1 MSLYEKTVNDYL
13 DVASSKSPTPG
24 GGNVSAVA
32 ATNAAAMVCMVANLT
47 IGKKGYEE
55 YDSQAK
61 EILENTL
68 KLREK
73 LKELTQNDID
83 AFKDYMAVFKMP
95 KKTEEDKAKRK
106 EAMQKAA
113 KNATLVPLE
122 ISKTC
127 LDILVESEKLS
138 KFGNKMAISDVGVAA
153 YIAEACVKAAMY
165 SVDINLPSIKDED
178 FVADVVN
185 KRAQYFTKAEELK
198 VLTLA
203 NVNYCMAG

>member
-1 MSLYEKTVNDYL
+1 MSLYEKTINDYL

-55 YDSQAK
+55 YDAQAK
-61 EILENTL
+61 EILENTV

-73 LKELTQNDID
+73 LKELTQKDID
-83 AFKDYMAVFKMP
+83 AFNDYMAVFKMP
-95 KKTEEDKAKRK
+95 KETDEDKAKRK

-127 LDILVESEKLS
+127 VDVLVEAEKLS

-165 SVDINLPSIKDED
+165 SVDINLPSIKDET
-178 FVADVVN
+178 FVEDVKN

>member
-1 MSLYEKTVNDYL
+1 MSLYDKTINEFL
-13 DVASSKSPTPG
+13 EVASSSSPTPG

-47 IGKKGYEE
+47 IGKRGYEE
-55 YDSQAK
+55 YQEQAK
-61 EILENTL
+61 EVLANAE

-73 LKELTQNDID
+73 LKELTQKDID
-83 AFKDYMAVFKMP
+83 AFQAYMAVFKMP
-95 KKTEEDKAKRK
+95 KDTEEDKAKRK
-106 EAMQKAA
+106 EALQTAA

-127 LDILVESEKLS
+127 LGILVEAEKLS

-165 SVDINLPSIKDED
+165 SVDINVPSIKDET
-178 FVADVVN
+178 FVKDVLN
-185 KRAQYFTKAEELK
+185 ERANIFAKAEELK
-198 VLTLA
+198 VLSLA

>member
-1 MSLYEKTVNDYL
+1 MNLYQKTINEYL
-13 DVASSKSPTPG
+13 EVASSSSPTPG

-47 IGKKGYEE
+47 IGKKGYEDHQ
-55 YDSQAK
+55 DSAK
-61 EILENTL
+61 SVLANATS
-68 KLREK
+68 LREK
-73 LKELTQNDID
+73 LKDLTQKDID
-83 AFKDYMAVFKMP
+83 EFNAYMAVLKMP
-95 KKTEEDKAKRK
+95 KNTEEEKAKRK
-106 EAMQKAA
+106 EAMQVAA
-113 KNATLVPLE
+113 KNATIVPLE

-127 LDILVESEKLS
+127 LGILVEAEKLS

-165 SVDINLPSIKDED
+165 SVDINLSSIKDD
-178 FVADVVN
+178 KFVQEILAE
-185 KRAQYFTKAEELK
+185 RAKTFTKAEELK

>member
-1 MSLYEKTVNDYL
+1 MSLYEKTINEYL
-13 DVASSKSPTPG
+13 EVASSKSPTPG

-47 IGKKGYEE
+47 IGKKGYEDYQE
-55 YDSQAK
+55 QAK

-83 AFKDYMAVFKMP
+83 AFNDYMAVFKMP
-95 KKTEEDKAKRK
+95 KETDEDKAKRK

-127 LDILVESEKLS
+127 VDILVEAEKLS

-165 SVDINLPSIKDED
+165 SVDINLPSIKDEE

>member
-1 MSLYEKTVNDYL
+1 MSLYEKTINDYL
-13 DVASSKSPTPG
+13 EVASSKSPTPG

-55 YDSQAK
+55 YDAQAK
-61 EILENTL
+61 EILENTV

-73 LKELTQNDID
+73 LKELTQKDID
-83 AFKDYMAVFKMP
+83 AFNDYMAVFKMP
-95 KKTEEDKAKRK
+95 KETDEDKAKRK

-127 LDILVESEKLS
+127 VDVLVEAEKLS

-165 SVDINLPSIKDED
+165 SVDINLPSIKDEA
-178 FVADVVN
+178 FVEDVKN